1 MRIVTQPGH
10 MTKHIPEG
18 KSSPRV
24 RDNINRA
31 RAHNAGYAGGK
42 ILRKRMARLASRK
55 LGHEQIIADIRKR
68 TKSVPESAFKLPGA
82 MK

>member
-1 MRIVTQPGH
+1 MRIIAQKGF

-18 KSSPRV
+18 KCSPRV
-24 RDNINRA
+24 RYKVNQA

-42 ILRKRMARLASRK
+42 ILRKRMARLAARK
-55 LGHEQIIADIRKR
+55 LGHETIIAEMRRR
-68 TKSVPESAFKLPGA
+68 TKSVPESAFKVPGA